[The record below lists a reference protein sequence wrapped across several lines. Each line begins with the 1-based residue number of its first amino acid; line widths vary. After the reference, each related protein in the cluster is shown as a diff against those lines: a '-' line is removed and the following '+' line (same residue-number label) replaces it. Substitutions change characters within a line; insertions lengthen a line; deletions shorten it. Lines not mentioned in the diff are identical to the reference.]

1 MLTLQEQL
9 DRLIQRKG
17 EQDSLVQMLRN
28 QIVAQ
33 SSGKTFQELYL
44 TGSVNKE
51 STPIGD
57 CLKKESPSRLNEVSQ
72 IPAESQQDQG
82 KLILNSNSLGVQI
95 TEEFEKDFAIILKGL
110 TSKRK
115 GKKYAEALTKLNS
128 MIDESWLSDAGDR
141 IGDGIPLNYL
151 QSLLSDQHLS
161 EMEGLEDEQIDKI
174 SNKQR
179 LKFARNILFSIEES
193 LDADICPG
201 YWVLEVHG
209 FKASFFLGYSVTGY
223 SFSGIE
229 WEDYGAFQ
237 TKSDFEDHI
246 RIVDGMAINN
256 KLSLSGKTLGFFDL
270 SDSQILT
277 SLWLT

>member
-1 MLTLQEQL
+1 MSTLQEQL

-17 EQDSLVQMLRN
+17 EQDPLVQMLRN
-28 QIVAQ
+28 QIQAEK
-33 SSGKTFQELYL
+33 SGKTFQELYL
-44 TGSVNKE
+44 SGSVKKE
-51 STPIGD
+51 STPVRD
-57 CLKKESPSRLNEVSQ
+57 NLKKESTTKLNDVSRIPS
-72 IPAESQQDQG
+72 ESQQIQG

-95 TEEFEKDFAIILKGL
+95 TEEFETDFAIILKGL

-115 GKKYAEALTKLNS
+115 GKKYAEVLTNLNS

-161 EMEGLEDEQIDKI
+161 EMEGLDDEQIDKI

-179 LKFARNILFSIEES
+179 LKFARNILSSIEES

-209 FKASFFLGYSVTGY
+209 FNASFFLGYSVTGY

-229 WEDYGAFQ
+229 WKDYGAFLTQ
-237 TKSDFEDHI
+237 SDFEDHI
-246 RIVDGMAINN
+246 RLVDGMAINN
-256 KLSLSGKTLGFFDL
+256 KLSLSGKTLAFFDL
-270 SDSQILT
+270 SDRQILS
-277 SLWLT
+277 SLWVT